1 MDEIATRMDK
11 IKLEY
16 KEIQDR
22 MLEAMKILTD
32 HSVSALAFDRTIECV
47 VVGTEKKDEG
57 IYTVEYESA
66 RFDAYAKKTDS
77 YYENEM
83 VLVQIPQNDFNNQKT
98 ILGRREDENAQSKA
112 YNFQFPFDRF
122 VPLKQLTS
130 KIPAVDMGYHANDPK
145 DGNSLLYEEA
155 YFNNAYLN
163 NNLVFAY
170 ENIGETIL
178 YGTKLGIKVDVQTLL
193 AGYDAQ
199 EGDYGFQILIK
210 GIRKDEDGEATQGA
224 SDLFYFTN
232 DNMYGNPYNYLLPME
247 QQIIIDVSSYK
258 SVEGIYIA
266 FWQDFTNEN
275 GNIIGSFRDSY
286 GELIPYVDD
295 TLAGT
300 GLSEIPPNIIFE
312 NLEVY
317 IGIST
322 DEVDKDTLFIYTYDD
337 MKYGR
342 DTTAPGEREQF
353 DKKTI
358 YLTWVRLSD
367 DLKDSRAIDTTE
379 ELKEQGGNVYWYV
392 HDPDWHPDNE
402 EYDETIDSHRFG
414 GLFWRPLMHFEDD
427 MSIEVIPD
435 IKRNKARYK
444 AVVHYD
450 GTYITSDIISFGNVV
465 DVEGMAEDLARN
477 DAYILRISTY
487 KEDPESKMMT
497 LVPDDA
503 LGNFFVYDENN
514 NVLANDD
521 NVLFS
526 DVEYYMEVWAKSSIG
541 EDGKPL
547 YTRLSDFIEEVE
559 EEGELVQKFAPFT
572 IDWKFPEFQTMI
584 QSFEEIQRSDAH
596 FSQRTDEQFERD
608 KITTRKFKIKRT
620 YNIRYGDND
629 INAVMERN
637 GQTFTMTKEMRF
649 GQSGSLGCEFLPVID
664 IVSPTGNYY
673 IDTNSTYQIKCTVYD
688 RRGGLLAEEDRA
700 NCKFDWKAYGGISK
714 PTYFTIGNSDGF
726 AGNVISGRQ
735 STCEP
740 FVIEVTV
747 TGAADYPLTVRRG
760 LMICNNSSFIQTH
773 DVQCPDRVEFRSDG
787 QAPKYYHNN
796 FSVQTLIADEETGS
810 TKFVYPDWSI
820 SRTNF
825 LELVRRQVEAQTYI
839 APDGEEYKGQQ
850 HTEYALGFNGVKI
863 TTGTALSSNGY
874 PQQWTDKLLSDEYF
888 VYIGFTYGGATV
900 RQAIAFS
907 RNMYAS
913 SLVNEWDGQS
923 LSLDE
928 ENSAV
933 IAKMI
938 AAGSKDSKNRFTGV
952 MMGDWSSKADESLDV
967 PGIYG
972 FSSGLQTFGFKQDG
986 TGFIGPSGKGRI
998 HFDGRNALISNSDR
1012 TCYINLNP
1020 VKLDRYTKTIVDE
1033 TTKKVT
1039 YEMSDDIQSLVNESG
1054 FTQYFLYCQV
1064 PQKAD
1069 TAEAWSIADFDPVS
1083 NQYIDKTWAKN
1094 FINPAETHKN
1104 YGYDFFLVDPNYG
1117 VVTSGGIYARY
1128 GVLGKNYPWIISDSG
1143 LTQKNFYGTIFLG
1156 NPEYVSKDINE
1167 NSRFNYSH
1175 LEDIEPDFD
1184 INQNQGEEAKTKHGM
1199 YSMVFT
1205 DNLSRIRTG
1214 VRADGYLYTE
1224 YATIGNWHIND
1235 YEMFVPSRN
1244 IDAKEEFEFRKEY
1257 RETKTLANGAPSY
1270 TLDSMNLNS
1279 YGSFIAFDQGRLL
1292 IDGKNGLMGFT
1303 KRDRDNPDGNY
1314 FTEKLYTMLIDLKD
1328 GTINFAKDNPDED
1341 PRAQIDGIEG
1351 IAYFAKKNIIL
1362 SGENATMYLGSPVKV
1377 KDKTVSTQTQG
1388 TIYLGQVKILGIS
1401 KNEANSAGT
1410 ISVPSIRA
1418 GAVGNF
1424 NVNATEIEEFD
1435 FNLTDVPTSEDG
1447 SSEPSFAGGS
1457 LQLWKPTAYTTIDY
1471 SESGGSEIQS
1481 NGICYIGYVDDS
1493 ITIKDMSTSLVG
1505 GGLNIGIGGDAVIL
1519 QPGGTHTEGYLVGD
1533 WNLNAKNITAQ
1544 TVIMDDGYIK
1554 EEEGYIKIASQ
1565 WWVYKYVADPLW
1577 SSIVQVNNLAAK
1589 ALDKAYY
1596 GINQANKAIGQAIV
1610 GAVPGNFSTST
1621 TYNITLTR
1629 KNGGTLDIGP
1639 FLGQH
1644 SHMIEFSEN
1653 GSSIT
1658 LTMSDVGPTGQ
1669 TASFN
1674 MAATQWYKDRL
1685 AAIYL
1690 KSETV
1695 PGGIGVSIQQTGEG
1709 GGSGSAVGTAG
1720 SNSTQ
1725 ISATLDTDGKK
1736 VTVSSSLGGQFDIAL
1751 ADFYTAAYNAGWA
1764 AAAAGCGRSNNT
1776 VTYPTST
1783 VGQKASATAHWYDT
1797 HSAGVSKTYKT
1808 VTEADVGT
1816 RVIDSAEG
1824 VLYGTSYF
1832 YWT

>member
-1 MDEIATRMDK
+1 MDEIAARMDK

-66 RFDAYAKKTDS
+66 RFEAYAKKTDS

-98 ILGRREDENAQSKA
+98 ILGRREDEKAQSKA

-170 ENIGETIL
+170 ENTGETIL

-295 TLAGT
+295 TLEGT
-300 GLSEIPPNIIFE
+300 GLSEIPPNIIFD

-392 HDPDWHPDNE
+392 HDPEWHPDNE

-700 NCKFDWKAYGGISK
+700 NCKFDWTAYGGASK
-714 PTYFTIGNSDGF
+714 PTVFTIGNSDGF
-726 AGNVISGRQ
+726 VGNVISGRQ

-796 FSVQTLIADEETGS
+796 FSIQTLIADEETGS
-810 TKFVYPDWSI
+810 TKFIYPDWSI

-839 APDGEEYKGQQ
+839 APDGEEYEGQQ

-972 FSSGLQTFGFKQDG
+972 FSAGLQTFGFKQDG

-1083 NQYIDKTWAKN
+1083 NEYIDKTWAKN

-1128 GVLGKNYPWIISDSG
+1128 GVLGKKYPWIISDSG

-1156 NPEYVSKDINE
+1156 NPEYVSNE
-1167 NSRFNYSH
+1167 NSHFNYSH

-1184 INQNQGEEAKTKHGM
+1184 INQNQDEEAKTKHGM

-1244 IDAKEEFEFRKEY
+1244 IDAEEEFEFRKEY
-1257 RETKTLANGAPSY
+1257 RKTKTLENGAPSY

-1303 KRDRDNPDGNY
+1303 KRDRDNSDGNY
-1314 FTEKLYTMLIDLKD
+1314 FTEDVYTMLIHLED
-1328 GTINFAKDNPDED
+1328 GTINFAKTKDEKD

-1377 KDKTVSTQTQG
+1377 KGETVSEQTQG
-1388 TIYLGQVKILGIS
+1388 TIYLGQIKLWGIS
-1401 KNEANSAGT
+1401 ANDAGADANV
-1410 ISVPSIRA
+1410 SVPSISA
-1418 GAVGNF
+1418 GASGSFDVYS
-1424 NVNATEIEEFD
+1424 TDIKPFD
-1435 FNLTDVPTSEDG
+1435 FQLTDTLEGQDS
-1447 SSEPSFAGGS
+1447 SFAGGK
-1457 LQLWKPTAYTTIDY
+1457 LQLWDPSGYTTISY
-1471 SESGGSEIQS
+1471 NESGGGTVNSK
-1481 NGICYIGYVDDS
+1481 GVCYVGYVDDQF
-1493 ITIKDMSTSLVG
+1493 TIKDMKTSLVG
-1505 GGLNIGIGGDAVIL
+1505 SGLNIGVGGDAVIL
-1519 QPGGTHTEGYLVGD
+1519 QPAGTHTTGYLIGD
-1533 WNLNAKNITAQ
+1533 WNLNAKDIKAEKI
-1544 TVIMDDGYIK
+1544 IMD
-1554 EEEGYIKIASQ
+1554 EGYIKYETEYVAIASQ
-1565 WWVYKYVADPLW
+1565 LWVYKEVADPLW
-1577 SSIVQVNNLAAK
+1577 TGIVQVNNLAAEALAQAYVGISK
-1589 ALDKAYY
+1589 ANTALKQ
-1596 GINQANKAIGQAIV
+1596 GIKNIGLEVTTLGGFSGLNVTWDTI
-1610 GAVPGNFSTST
+1610 GGGSFSSTST
-1621 TYNITLTR
+1621 GAQLVNP
-1629 KNGGTLDIGP
+1629 G
-1639 FLGQH
+1639 H
-1644 SHMIEFSEN
+1644 SHQVKLN
-1653 GSSIT
+1653 
-1658 LTMSDVGPTGQ
+1658 L
-1669 TASFN
+1669 
-1674 MAATQWYKDRL
+1674 L
-1685 AAIYL
+1685 
-1690 KSETV
+1690 
-1695 PGGIGVSIQQTGEG
+1695 
-1709 GGSGSAVGTAG
+1709 AG
-1720 SNSTQ
+1720 SLEVQ
-1725 ISATLDTDGKK
+1725 IEG
-1736 VTVSSSLGGQFDIAL
+1736 
-1751 ADFYTAAYNAGWA
+1751 
-1764 AAAAGCGRSNNT
+1764 
-1776 VTYPTST
+1776 
-1783 VGQKASATAHWYDT
+1783 ASATKTSDDKVALFGAGNASMNIEGSGGTFYIKLSMMGNSITSNSFNIADTQYYIDGLTLSADVDTETHTVTITNLNGDLNQVFSVYDVYRVGYNT
-1797 HSAGVSKTYKT
+1797 GHEEGYETGYAQGYAQGKDDYNGSGWSSGYNSGYNNGWAEGYAAGV
-1808 VTEADVGT
+1808 EAAG
-1816 RVIDSAEG
+1816 G
-1824 VLYGTSYF
+1824 
-1832 YWT
+1832 

>member
-1 MDEIATRMDK
+1 MDEMTARVEK
-11 IKLEY
+11 IQLEY
-16 KEIQDR
+16 REIQDK
-22 MLEAMKILTD
+22 MLEAIKVLTD

-47 VVGTEKKDEG
+47 VVSTEKKDEG

-66 RFDAYAKKTDS
+66 RFEAYAKKTDS

-98 ILGRREDENAQSKA
+98 ILGRREDEKAQSKA

-170 ENIGETIL
+170 ENTGETIL

-210 GIRKDEDGEATQGA
+210 GIRKDEDGEATKGA

-247 QQIIIDVSSYK
+247 QQIIVDVSDYK

-392 HDPDWHPDNE
+392 HDPEWHPDNE
-402 EYDETIDSHRFG
+402 EYDESIDSHRFG
-414 GLFWRPLMHFEDD
+414 GLFWRPLMRFEDE
-427 MSIEVIPD
+427 MSIEVVPD
-435 IKRNKARYK
+435 IGRNKTRFK

-526 DVEYYMEVWAKSSIG
+526 DVEYYMEVWAKSSVG

-629 INAVMERN
+629 INAVMKRN

-700 NCKFDWKAYGGISK
+700 NCKFDWKAYGGVSK

-760 LMICNNSSFIQTH
+760 LMICDNSSFIQTH

-796 FSVQTLIADEETGS
+796 FSIQTLIADEETGS

-839 APDGEEYKGQQ
+839 APDGEEYEGQQ

-972 FSSGLQTFGFKQDG
+972 FSAGLQTFGFKQDG

-1020 VKLDRYTKTIVDE
+1020 VKLDRYTKTIIDE

-1083 NQYIDKTWAKN
+1083 NEYIDKTWAKN

-1128 GVLGKNYPWIISDSG
+1128 GVLGKKYPWIISDSG

-1156 NPEYVSKDINE
+1156 NPEYVSNEKNE
-1167 NSRFNYSH
+1167 NSRFNHSH
-1175 LEDIEPDFD
+1175 LDSIEPTFTIKQD
-1184 INQNQGEEAKTKHGM
+1184 EEVEPPHGM

-1244 IDAKEEFEFRKEY
+1244 IDAEEEFEFRKEY
-1257 RETKTLANGAPSY
+1257 RKTKTLENGTPSY

-1314 FTEKLYTMLIDLKD
+1314 FTEDVYTMLIHLED
-1328 GTINFAKDNPDED
+1328 GTINFAKTKDEKD

-1362 SGENATMYLGSPVKV
+1362 SGENATMYLGSPVTV
-1377 KDKTVSTQTQG
+1377 KGQAVSEQTQG

-1418 GAVGNF
+1418 GSMGNF
-1424 NVNATEIEEFD
+1424 TVNATEIEEFP
-1435 FNLTDVPTSEDG
+1435 FSLTDVPTSEDG

-1457 LQLWKPTAYTTIDY
+1457 LQLWTPTAYTTIDY
-1471 SESGGSEIQS
+1471 SESGGSQIQS
-1481 NGICYIGYVDDS
+1481 NGICYIGYVEDG
-1493 ITIKDMSTSLVG
+1493 ITIEDMSTKLVG
-1505 GGLNIGIGGDAVIL
+1505 GGLNIGVGGDAVIL

-1577 SSIVQVNNLAAK
+1577 SGIVQVNNLAAK
-1589 ALDKAYY
+1589 ALEKAYY
-1596 GINQANKAIGQAIV
+1596 GISQANKALKSSIKDISLSATTLGASTGFNITWTTQGGSSGQASGDAIAV
-1610 GAVPGNFSTST
+1610 ASIQHVHDFEGSIAGASLILNCGKPTTTSRSTISLAPIAEGASMT
-1621 TYNITLTR
+1621 INGSGGTFDITLSMLSRNIKSNSFNIADTQYYKDALEVSAVSFDESTKTITITN
-1629 KNGGTLDIGP
+1629 KNGDTIK
-1639 FLGQH
+1639 
-1644 SHMIEFSEN
+1644 
-1653 GSSIT
+1653 
-1658 LTMSDVGPTGQ
+1658 
-1669 TASFN
+1669 A
-1674 MAATQWYKDRL
+1674 
-1685 AAIYL
+1685 
-1690 KSETV
+1690 
-1695 PGGIGVSIQQTGEG
+1695 
-1709 GGSGSAVGTAG
+1709 
-1720 SNSTQ
+1720 
-1725 ISATLDTDGKK
+1725 SATD
-1736 VTVSSSLGGQFDIAL
+1736 
-1751 ADFYTAAYNAGWA
+1751 AYNAGWA
-1764 AAAAGCGRSNNT
+1764 YAQTKFTRSGNTVYGPAVTVGGVSSYNASVGGSHWVTNNT
-1776 VTYPTST
+1776 SFTI
-1783 VGQKASATAHWYDT
+1783 GED
-1797 HSAGVSKTYKT
+1797 
-1808 VTEADVGT
+1808 DVGRT
-1816 RVIDSAEG
+1816 AYS
-1824 VLYGTSYF
+1824 GTGYVSSNHYVS
-1832 YWT
+1832 WT